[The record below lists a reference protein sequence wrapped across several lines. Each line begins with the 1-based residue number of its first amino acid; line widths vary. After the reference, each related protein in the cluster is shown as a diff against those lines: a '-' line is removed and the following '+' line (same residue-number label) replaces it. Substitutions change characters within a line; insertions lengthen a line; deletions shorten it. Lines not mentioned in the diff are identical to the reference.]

1 MIPGRFSKQDN
12 NQHYI
17 KYYRQ
22 YGKRYYDQCDKQC
35 DKRDDKQEY
44 KQVNK
49 YETIKNKYETIIED
63 KIYKVFYSSPIGLIK
78 ITGIESGILGVEFTD
93 TKDQVNMNRV
103 AEDLPEQIEGLPEQ
117 VIICREQLDEYFKG
131 KRRNFSLDIVFTKG
145 TDFQKKVW
153 KALLKIPYGKTSSY
167 GEIAKAINNEKA
179 ARAVGNANNKNPISI
194 IIPCHRVI
202 GSNGRLVGYGGG
214 LWRKKWLLEH
224 ERNNTIQ

>member
-1 MIPGRFSKQDN
+1 M
-12 NQHYI
+12 
-17 KYYRQ
+17 
-22 YGKRYYDQCDKQC
+22 
-35 DKRDDKQEY
+35 
-44 KQVNK
+44 
-49 YETIKNKYETIIED
+49 
-63 KIYKVFYSSPIGLIK
+63 YKVFYSSPIGLIK